1 MRPFEAR
8 EGANV
13 HIMAAMGR
21 RDGPWG
27 TRAAMDREAGGRACL
42 LWVLWMDRRVSCVSI
57 VFCGSESSLHAVGCV
72 CRMGPRTAVSYVP
85 YVSLLRS
92 IRACIYPGGP
102 TETAESAGWGPSP

>member
-1 MRPFEAR
+1 MVRADGPRPLAP
-8 EGANV
+8 GCHSPV
-13 HIMAAMGR
+13 MGR

-27 TRAAMDREAGGRACL
+27 TRAAMGRKAGGRACL

-57 VFCGSESSLHAVGCV
+57 VFRVLRVRDLSACCGLCV

-92 IRACIYPGGP
+92 MRACKVYRYY
-102 TETAESAGWGPSP
+102 